1 MGGSRSGPGGVFQR
15 IQQQM
20 QQQINQ
26 RNQQVQSMQ
35 AQLQAQQAA
44 AAKAEAERQ
53 RQLKIQAEDD
63 QAQAQQ
69 LGSVQQAQRS
79 LSGLQTSQQL
89 QDTQAAQRQSMATSG
104 LGGGGG
110 FDINSAKMQAL
121 GNVAGAGAV
130 AALPYASGPAASG
143 GAAPMGVPQ
152 GLIAAN
158 AQAGGTNAPQNR
170 FALPQAQNLTFGG
183 A

>member
-1 MGGSRSGPGGVFQR
+1 
-15 IQQQM
+15 M

-53 RQLKIQAEDD
+53 RQLKIQAEDQ
-63 QAQAQQ
+63 QAQSQQ
-69 LGSVQQAQRS
+69 LGSVQQAQKS
-79 LSGLQTSQQL
+79 LSGLQASQQL
-89 QDTQAAQRQSMATSG
+89 QDQQSAQRQGLATSSIG
-104 LGGGGG
+104 GGGGG
-110 FDINSAKMQAL
+110 FDINAAKMQAL
-121 GNVAGAGAV
+121 GNVAGAGA
-130 AALPYASGPAASG
+130 AAGLPYASGPAASG

>member
-1 MGGSRSGPGGVFQR
+1 MGGGGRRPQSRPSAASAPDNSAMLAQ
-15 IQQQM
+15 
-20 QQQINQ
+20 
-26 RNQQVQSMQ
+26 MQ
-35 AQLQAQQAA
+35 AQQAAAAAA

-53 RQLKIQAEDD
+53 RQMKIQAEDD
-63 QAQAQQ
+63 QARGQQ
-69 LGSVQQAQRS
+69 LNSVQQAQRS

-89 QDTQAAQRQSMATSG
+89 QDAQSAQRQSMATSG

-110 FDINSAKMQAL
+110 FDINAAKMQAL
-121 GNVAGAGAV
+121 GNVAGAGA
-130 AALPYASGPAASG
+130 AAGLPYASGPAASG

-152 GLIAAN
+152 GMIAAN